1 MKVHVTIN
9 DMDQFDEVMELAKE
23 AIQERGSKKADDI
36 VQLEPQV
43 DVLPHGGAEFDGE
56 TFNEYVL
63 GSWRIGKD

>member
-9 DMDQFDEVMELAKE
+9 DMDQFDEAMELAKE
-23 AIQERGSKKADDI
+23 AIQERGSKKTGDI

-43 DVLPHGGAEFDGE
+43 DMLPHGGAEFDGE
-56 TFNEYVL
+56 TFNEHVL